1 MSSNNSQGGKTMRV
15 PFSWLQEY
23 VPDVPTDMDAL
34 ESLLSMSGTKVE
46 AVHQMGV
53 PQAGNGNG
61 AGFRVGR
68 VVSFE
73 QHPNA
78 DRLRLCRVDVGEGEP
93 RQIVCGASNFQEGDT
108 VAVVLPGA
116 RMPGGFEITT
126 AKLRGVESHGMMLS
140 ERELE
145 LSTDHAG
152 IMILP
157 GDLTPG
163 TALADVVPLG
173 DTIFE
178 LEITPNRPD
187 CLGVMGVAREVA
199 AVVDAPLYDGVLRG
213 DADATA
219 PGSVQD
225 HIAVQVDAPDL
236 CPRYMARAFVD
247 VQIQPSPLWLR
258 ARLAA
263 AGMRAINNVVD
274 ITNYVMLLTGQPL
287 HAFDADKISG
297 QQIIVRR
304 AVDNEQVTTLDGV
317 ERTLEPWMLSIADAS
332 RTAVIAGIMG
342 AADVEVADDTTRIVL
357 ESANFHGPTIQRSS
371 MRLGLRSESSA
382 RFEKGLDAHLPDVA
396 LRIASRMLVELCGA
410 KMVPGTIDVTAP
422 DGIPAAP
429 VVTLSHDYAPSVL
442 GADVSVDEQSR
453 ILTALGYDLT
463 VDGDAW
469 NVGVPHWRM
478 FDTTRP
484 IDVVEEIGRV
494 YGLDRIPSTLPA
506 RRDALGVL
514 TPWQQMQRTLENT
527 AASLGLHEAYTY
539 ALVATGSGATAGVSA
554 ADVVRVANPMAAE
567 QGELR
572 STLVLSH
579 LDAVRRNQS
588 MGVEDVAL
596 FEIGRT
602 FAAGTGDGADGLPRF
617 VRERRVLSICC
628 AGALHGGSLSIAPIR
643 ADFGAA
649 AGYVASLAQ
658 SVGVRVQFERME
670 DAALQSFHHPGQSA
684 QIVADGVQIGWVA
697 TVHPGVARSADIKG
711 DVVAAEI
718 DLDAL
723 GSVLPAAAIYAPIST
738 YPPVNLD
745 LAFVLANSVE
755 AGAVIAA
762 VRDAAGDLLAS
773 VDVFDRYAG
782 EHIEP
787 GYHSLALRLVFRAL
801 DRTLG
806 DEDVSAA
813 QTAIVARMATEFSAA
828 LRE

>member
-1 MSSNNSQGGKTMRV
+1 MRV

-23 VPDVPTDMDAL
+23 VPGVPTDMDAL

-78 DRLRLCRVDVGEGEP
+78 DRLRLCRVDVGEAEP
-93 RQIVCGASNFQEGDT
+93 RQIVCGASNFAEGDT

-145 LSTDHAG
+145 LSTDHSG

-199 AVVDAPLYDGVLRG
+199 AVVDTPLHDDVWHG
-213 DADATA
+213 DADAVA
-219 PGSVQD
+219 PGTVADHVSVR
-225 HIAVQVDAPDL
+225 VDAPDL

-247 VQIQPSPLWLR
+247 VAIQPSPLWLR

-287 HAFDADKISG
+287 HAFDADKIDG
-297 QQIIVRR
+297 QQIVVRR
-304 AVDNEQVTTLDGV
+304 AADQEQVTTLDDV
-317 ERTLEPWMLSIADAS
+317 TRTLEPWMLSIADAS

-342 AADVEVADDTTRIVL
+342 ASDVEVSEQTTRIVL
-357 ESANFHGPTIQRSS
+357 EAATFDGPTIQRSS

-382 RFEKGLDAHLPDVA
+382 RFEKGLDPQLPDVA
-396 LRIASRMLVELCGA
+396 LRIASRMLVEMCGA
-410 KMVPGTIDVTAP
+410 SMVPGTIDVTAP
-422 DGIPAAP
+422 DGISASP
-429 VVTLSHDYAPSVL
+429 VIELAHAYAPSVL
-442 GADVSVDEQSR
+442 GADIDVTEQAR
-453 ILTALGYDLT
+453 ILTALGYALT
-463 VDGDAW
+463 DAGDAW
-469 NVGVPHWRM
+469 KVAVPHWRM
-478 FDTTRP
+478 FDTTRA
-484 IDVVEEIGRV
+484 IDLVEEIGRV
-494 YGLDRIPSTLPA
+494 HGLDRIPSTLPA

-514 TPWQQMQRTLENT
+514 SPWQQMQRTLEDT

-539 ALVATGSGATAGVSA
+539 ALVATGSGDTAGA
-554 ADVVRVANPMAAE
+554 ASSDVVRVANPMAAE

-596 FEIGRT
+596 FEMGRT
-602 FAAGTGDGADGLPRF
+602 FTAGAGDGPDGLPRF
-617 VRERRVLSICC
+617 VRERRVLALCC
-628 AGALHGGSLSIAPIR
+628 AGALHGGSLGSTPLR
-643 ADFGAA
+643 ADFGAV
-649 AGYVASLAQ
+649 AGYIASLTQA
-658 SVGVRVQFERME
+658 VGVRVQFARL
-670 DAALQSFHHPGQSA
+670 DDSSLRSFHHPGQA
-684 QIVADGVQIGWVA
+684 AAVIADGMQIGWVA
-697 TVHPGVARSADIKG
+697 TVHPGMARSADIKG
-711 DVVAAEI
+711 DVVAAEL

-723 GSVLPAAAIYAPIST
+723 GSVLPAAAIYSPIST

-745 LAFVLANSVE
+745 LAFVLANHVE
-755 AGAVIAA
+755 AGAVVST
-762 VRDAAGDLLAS
+762 VRDLSLI
-773 VDVFDRYAG
+773 
-782 EHIEP
+782 HI
-787 GYHSLALRLVFRAL
+787 
-801 DRTLG
+801 
-806 DEDVSAA
+806 
-813 QTAIVARMATEFSAA
+813 
-828 LRE
+828 